1 MKITEIANKI
11 VKLSKHSITVKDEQN
26 KTRGVVRGVTPFKE
40 LRPAEQMKYWK
51 QLRECGLWCS
61 EFMNCFII
69 CDGEAYYLHNL
80 KAIEDYKKYFEQLGY
95 ENDRKKYEQRLE
107 IAEKVKQFA
116 TVIPCYLLTAG

>member
-1 MKITEIANKI
+1 MKITEIANKA
-11 VKLSKHSITVKDEQN
+11 VKLSKHSITVKDEQG
-26 KTRGVVRGVTPFKE
+26 KTRGVVRDVTPFKE
-40 LRPAEQMKYWK
+40 LRTAEQMKHWK

-61 EFMNCFII
+61 GFMDYFII
-69 CDGEAYYLHNL
+69 CDGEPYYLHNL

-116 TVIPCYLLTAG
+116 TVISCYLLW